1 MYKNV
6 ILFFAFYSLLMS
18 SCTDDRD
25 IKDSGNLVP
34 KTVVEDPSLP
44 TININGAKL
53 HAQAFGHKDSTIIVI
68 LHGGPGGDFKYM
80 LNCKSLAD
88 KGYRVVFYDQI
99 GSGLSQRFP
108 YEYYTKFEAEA
119 LNKVYYDELR
129 GVINFYKQ
137 NAKQKVVILGD
148 SWGGIMA
155 VGYAG
160 KYPNEID
167 GLIVGEPGG
176 LKWADIETY
185 VKNSIAFKFFGE
197 TLNDITFK
205 DQIVS
210 GKENQHEILDYQW
223 GLTSAKND
231 IVGERTPDIG
241 NNTVFYKNTRAG
253 AVVYSAILANGE
265 KYQVDFSAGIEQ
277 YKKKTLYIYSS
288 ENKSHTD
295 SWAQKISSGIPNKE
309 LFKVQGVGHS
319 GFFDQRNTWIT
330 ITEPK
335 VLQFLKSI

>member
-6 ILFFAFYSLLMS
+6 IILFAFYCLYLG
-18 SCTDDRD
+18 SCTHEKD
-25 IKDSGNLVP
+25 IKTPGNLVP
-34 KTVVEDPSLP
+34 KTAVEDPSIP
-44 TININGAKL
+44 AITINGAKL
-53 HAQAFGHKDSTIIVI
+53 HALAFGPKDSTLVVVI
-68 LHGGPGGDFKYM
+68 HGGPGSNFKYM

-108 YEYYTKFEAEA
+108 YEYYTKFGADA
-119 LNKVYYDELR
+119 VNKVYYDELR
-129 GVINFYKQ
+129 GVINYYKQ

-160 KYPNEID
+160 KHPNEID

-176 LKWADIETY
+176 LKWADIGTY
-185 VKNSIAFKFFGE
+185 IKNSQAFKLFGE

-205 DQIVS
+205 DQIIS

-241 NNTVFYKNTRAG
+241 GNTAFYKNERAG
-253 AVVYSAILANGE
+253 AVISSTIRENGE

-277 YKKKTLYIYSS
+277 FKKKTLYIYSS

-295 SWAQKISSGIPNKE
+295 SWAQKISSVIPNKE

-319 GFFDQRNTWIT
+319 GFFDQKNTWAAT
-330 ITEPK
+330 TEPK